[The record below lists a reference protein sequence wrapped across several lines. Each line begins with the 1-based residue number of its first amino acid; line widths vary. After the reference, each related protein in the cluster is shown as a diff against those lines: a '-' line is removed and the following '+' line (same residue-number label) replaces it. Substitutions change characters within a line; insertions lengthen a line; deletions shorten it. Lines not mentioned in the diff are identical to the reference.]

1 MSLYNFSPGLHLQ
14 LRFQKARYFSS
25 LLLPLFFTTACSET
39 PDDNDVD
46 SAEIAIIFEAD
57 LPYGSTEANVAAA
70 GYHHGEP
77 QPMIGG
83 DVMQVTSSS
92 ESVYLQADANRE
104 HFYSAQLALTDPGLS
119 ESLTLRIL
127 HDPQGTRADRWYPTE
142 EALYDPGSGPLFGS
156 TASLTLPDELQILS
170 PQPGLSYTSRTDDIV
185 LEWTGAPADSLKL
198 VAHNRC
204 TATSSNSSDLA
215 WVQTIEV
222 TDDQYHSIRVGR
234 LIPSE
239 GVLETAGTVANV
251 LTGFLQLAFEVTLS
265 IATLGL
271 YEAETIEFE
280 DYELDSCSMTLYLVR
295 QNQGELGEGV
305 DGGSVTGSR
314 SDSVTVE
321 FQP

>member
-1 MSLYNFSPGLHLQ
+1 MSLCDCDPGAGQPTHWY
-14 LRFQKARYFSS
+14 KARSLSS
-25 LLLPLFFTTACSET
+25 LLLVPFFLAACSET
-39 PDDNDVD
+39 PEDDTAE
-46 SAEIAIIFEAD
+46 SAEISLIFEAD
-57 LPYGSTEANVAAA
+57 LPYGSIAVSVAAS
-70 GYHHGEP
+70 GYHYGEP

-92 ESVYLQADANRE
+92 ESVYLQADAHRE
-104 HFYSAQLALTDPGLS
+104 HFYSAQLALTDPDIS
-119 ESLTLRIL
+119 ESLSLMII
-127 HDPQGTRADRWYPTE
+127 HDPEATRSERWYPAE
-142 EALYDPGSGPLFGS
+142 EAVYDPGSGPLAGYS
-156 TASLTLPDELQILS
+156 ATLTLPEELQILS
-170 PQPGLSYTSRTDDIV
+170 PQPGLTYTSRTDDIV

-204 TATSSNSSDLA
+204 TASSSNSSDLA
-215 WVQTIEV
+215 WVQTIGI
-222 TDDQYHSIRVGR
+222 TDDQADSIRVGR

-251 LTGFLQLAFEVTLS
+251 LTGFLQLVFETTLS
-265 IATLGL
+265 AATLGL
-271 YEAETIEFE
+271 YETETIEFE

-295 QNQGELGEGV
+295 QNQGELGDGI